1 MERKKKSA
9 ILVISFGTSY
19 QATREKTLDVI
30 ERELREAVA
39 EYEFRRAYTSPTVIR
54 ILKERDGMIV
64 DSVEEALNRLWR
76 DGYPVVLAQSTHVI
90 HGFEYDRMRE
100 VLARYQ
106 GKFEQLVYGESLLTE
121 EIDYQEAVQSV
132 GKELESYRQEGTD
145 LIFLGHGTEHVANA
159 SYAKLQEKFW
169 QEGYRDCLVGTV
181 EGSALAENVEDLVQK
196 RRSQRVVLIPFLVVA
211 GEHVCRD
218 IAGEQ
223 KDSWKSRFLRN
234 GCQVECVFKGL
245 GEYKGI
251 RQIYIRHARE
261 AEKKLLASPK
271 AR

>member
-30 ERELREAVA
+30 ERELREAFA

-169 QEGYRDCLVGTV
+169 QEGYRDCLV
-181 EGSALAENVEDLVQK
+181 
-196 RRSQRVVLIPFLVVA
+196 
-211 GEHVCRD
+211 
-218 IAGEQ
+218 EQ
-223 KDSWKSRFLRN
+223 KESWKSRFLRN